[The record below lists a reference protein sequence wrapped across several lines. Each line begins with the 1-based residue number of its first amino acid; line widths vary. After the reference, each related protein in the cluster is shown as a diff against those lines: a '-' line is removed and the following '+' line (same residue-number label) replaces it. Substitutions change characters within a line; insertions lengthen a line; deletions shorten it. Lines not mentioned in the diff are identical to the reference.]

1 MTRFRHYLLPLL
13 AAAALPVCRAAAE
26 NTDPWGA
33 FEALQKEAQQLAR
46 DKQLDQARTVY
57 LRMQE
62 RVQAILAGD
71 LPLERKLAAG
81 LAMAGILADEG
92 ERDQLRILCER
103 LARLPGITAGDRA
116 RLLCVQGDYEQA
128 LAIPD
133 LTSADQAFVLGK
145 LGTHYWRSDRNPE
158 RLRPVVERML
168 AMNDPTLRLQHWLR
182 VLATHQHPNT
192 SYRRPETIEFAWSQ
206 FLRLPDISAADKA
219 LAYAE
224 LLEAK
229 VVLGKREEA
238 LQLADAAAGDETL
251 PLGTRLMAQ
260 LVTAGL
266 QAGEAPMT
274 EQAVDQAGAALAA
287 APLERYQALN
297 AAAAILKRHAEGHV
311 ARGFARQA
319 ATMAATPV
327 PRHTCRFMAQ
337 PPLGAAGWL
346 TSDLLNHPDYRVDN
360 FREYSRK
367 DAEALVTDVNAER
380 AVEADDEKKAA
391 YFEQTAFYMV
401 YDTAGWHIFVLCG
414 EPDLVGR
421 MNRGEN
427 LGSLEM
433 YFAPTPDHPYY
444 QWIIDLKDGRVS
456 TYDWSSPHRDFRP
469 AGPYLR
475 TDTRILGNQIGVHI
489 FFPWEML
496 YTVLPFDTAGPWLF
510 EVIRWSPAGGL
521 SWSGGRV
528 HGTGKWGEIDWQA
541 PPPSQLA
548 EMRLDLL
555 RKGWR
560 SYRQVRRQRVAD
572 YWASRDFG
580 DPGFVRDALT
590 PVVKRLDDFGALLES
605 ADPPTGE
612 TVERL
617 FREALG
623 DWMAF
628 DDTIAALRRRYLEQ
642 RFTAPAGDTAR

>member
-1 MTRFRHYLLPLL
+1 MTPFRKYLLPLL

-26 NTDPWGA
+26 NTDPWAA
-33 FEALQKEAQQLAR
+33 FEALQKEARQLAR
-46 DKQLDQARTVY
+46 EKQLDQARTVY
-57 LRMQE
+57 IRMQE
-62 RVQAILAGD
+62 RGQAILAGD

-81 LAMAGILADEG
+81 LAMADILAEEG
-92 ERDQLRILCER
+92 ERDQLRSLCER
-103 LARLPGITAGDRA
+103 LAQLPGITAGDRA
-116 RLLCVQGDYEQA
+116 RILCVLGDYEQA
-128 LAIPD
+128 LAIPE

-168 AMNDPTLRLQHWLR
+168 ALNDPSLRLPHWLR

-192 SYRRPETIEFAWSQ
+192 SYRRPETVEFAWSQ
-206 FLRLPDISAADKA
+206 FLRQPGLSAGNKA

-224 LLEAK
+224 LIEAK
-229 VVLGKREEA
+229 IVLGKTAEA
-238 LQLADAAAGDETL
+238 LQLAAAAGGDETL
-251 PLGTRLMAQ
+251 PLVTRLMAQ
-260 LVTAGL
+260 LVSMGLNAGDSPV
-266 QAGEAPMT
+266 A
-274 EQAVDQAGAALAA
+274 EQAIDQAGAALAA
-287 APLERYQALN
+287 GPQERYQALHAT
-297 AAAAILKRHAEGHV
+297 AAALKRHAEGHI

-319 ATMAATPV
+319 AALAANPV

-346 TSDLLNHPDYRVDN
+346 ASDLLNHPDYRVGN
-360 FREYSRK
+360 FREYSQK
-367 DAEALVTDVNAER
+367 DAAALATDVNAER
-380 AVEADDEKKAA
+380 VVGAADDKRAA
-391 YFEQTAFYMV
+391 YFEHTAFYMV

-414 EPDLVGR
+414 EPGLAGR
-421 MNRGEN
+421 MTRGDT

-444 QWIIDLKDGRVS
+444 QWIIDLKDGKVS
-456 TYDWSSPHRDFRP
+456 AYDWSSPHRDFRA

-496 YTVLPFDTAGPWLF
+496 YNALPFDTAGPWLF

-528 HGTGKWGEIDWQA
+528 HNTGKWGEIDWQA
-541 PPPSQLA
+541 PPPGQLA
-548 EMRLDLL
+548 QIRLDLL

-560 SYRQVRRQRVAD
+560 SYRQTRRQRVAD

-580 DPGFVRDALT
+580 DPGFMREALT
-590 PVVKRLDDFGALLES
+590 PAVKRLDDFGAQLES
-605 ADPPTGE
+605 VDPPANE
-612 TVERL
+612 IVERL

-628 DDTIAALRRRYLEQ
+628 DYTIAALRRRYLEQ
-642 RFTAPAGDTAR
+642 RFTAPAEGAER